1 MDIDPCTRTLT
12 LEIEDLKAV
21 IPWSEIKWSESFFFY
36 IRLFYIVHLDFFFT
50 VN

>member
-21 IPWSEIKWSESFFFY
+21 IPWSEIKWSEFFFLDY
-36 IRLFYIVHLDFFFT
+36 IFGGFFFT
-50 VN
+50 VS